1 MENVIFSTFYTYK
14 KKMTK
19 MNKKK
24 KLLRKEHTIFFEKMT
39 RIVENT
45 IDEFKF
51 GLLTHCAA
59 FFHAL
64 NEKACIWIAE
74 NV

>member
-1 MENVIFSTFYTYK
+1 MNN
-14 KKMTK
+14 
-19 MNKKK
+19 NKKV
-24 KLLRKEHTIFFEKMT
+24 LRKEQHTNYDEKMT

-64 NEKACIWIAE
+64 NEKACKWIAE